1 MACNTSVALAG
12 VIVCT
17 LLRTKLAPSYCALL
31 LRTLTA
37 HSYCALIPLR

>member
-37 HSYCALIPLR
+37 H